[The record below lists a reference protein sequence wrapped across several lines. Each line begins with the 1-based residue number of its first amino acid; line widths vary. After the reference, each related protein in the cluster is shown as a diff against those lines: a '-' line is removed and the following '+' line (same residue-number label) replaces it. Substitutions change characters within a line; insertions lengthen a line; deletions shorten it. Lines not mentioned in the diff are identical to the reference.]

1 MLGLG
6 SAPSRRVAALRP
18 HERERPSGLD
28 RACAQ
33 TRPGNCVMADE
44 VCSGDGAHTCY
55 SFSEEL
61 AESLAR
67 LELRRAQHLDQVF
80 VCGDGKM

>member
-1 MLGLG
+1 MLGLC
-6 SAPSRRVAALRP
+6 SAPSRLVAALRP

-28 RACAQ
+28 RASAQ

-44 VCSGDGAHTCY
+44 VCSGDGAHACY

-61 AESLAR
+61 AESLAL
-67 LELRRAQHLDQVF
+67 LEPRRAQYFDQVF
-80 VCGDGKM
+80 VRGDGKM